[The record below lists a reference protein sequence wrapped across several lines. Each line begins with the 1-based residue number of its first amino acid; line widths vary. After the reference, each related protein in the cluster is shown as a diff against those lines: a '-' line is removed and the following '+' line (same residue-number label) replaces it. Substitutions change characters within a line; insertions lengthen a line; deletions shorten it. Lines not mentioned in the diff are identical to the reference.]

1 MLGSGARRAARCCLL
16 SPYAMSVSPLLAR
29 PPSAAA
35 VTVPLRALSYSSK
48 EPEFLVEPDD
58 AVMDPRQILVPYIV
72 DAKRVEIYQK
82 HKEDPVKWSVQNIA
96 QHYSMS
102 MYRARAIVY
111 LMREREQMMEASG
124 VLSAPPVWHELF
136 ERRCADPEQPLESL
150 AAEHGL
156 QVAEAEA
163 ILATMED
170 HHYRKQNLQDYNEYM
185 DWSLDLL
192 QVLGV
197 DTAFTEIGHA
207 KVPGDNRYEES
218 YHPRMF
224 GDDELQQE
232 RERVRARLLAESK
245 AVAAAEKPVLFNRY
259 ESRVGY
265 WKQAGEQQEQEPEG
279 PLTRWKF
286 AFKEL
291 RTTAPGEHRPPTLV
305 RTRRGRLRA
314 ANPVEE
320 MNRSWNRKPRGIDA
334 LTRGQERQEA
344 YLDPDQDEQEAR
356 ELSRARRLR
365 KEGLLRE
372 HDLLKY

>member
-1 MLGSGARRAARCCLL
+1 M
-16 SPYAMSVSPLLAR
+16 
-29 PPSAAA
+29 
-35 VTVPLRALSYSSK
+35 
-48 EPEFLVEPDD
+48 EPRD
-58 AVMDPRQILVPYIV
+58 ILVPYIV

-82 HKEDPVKWSVQNIA
+82 HKEDPVQWSVQNIA

-102 MYRARAIVY
+102 LHRARAIVF
-111 LMREREQMMEASG
+111 LMKEREEMMEASG
-124 VLSAPPVWHELF
+124 VLDAPPMWHDLYTAHSEN
-136 ERRCADPEQPLESL
+136 PEQEVGEL

-156 QVAEAEA
+156 EEEEARKV
-163 ILATMED
+163 LAVMEE
-170 HHYRKQNLQDYNEYM
+170 HHYRKTNLQDYNEYM

-192 QVLGV
+192 QLLGV

-207 KVPGDNRYEES
+207 KVPGDNRYEDA

-224 GDDELQQE
+224 GDDELEAE
-232 RERVRARLLAESK
+232 RDRVRDRLLAESR

-265 WKQAGEQQEQEPEG
+265 WKETSAALEQEQEGVQQGE
-279 PLTRWKF
+279 LTRWKF

-291 RTTAPGEHRPPTLV
+291 RKAGPGEAPAPTLV

-320 MNRSWNRKPRGIDA
+320 MNRSWSRKPRGIDA
-334 LTRGQERQEA
+334 LTRGQQRVAQ
-344 YLDPDQDEQEAR
+344 YLDPDQDEEGAR
-356 ELSRARRLR
+356 ELSHVRRVR

-372 HDLLKY
+372 HGLLKY